1 MPTPTL
7 RTTLLFA
14 LLVLPLAALPGRSGA
29 APPSLVFPN
38 ITGFWSGEFSSVSGL
53 GGLASL
59 EVTEQD
65 RRRFEGTFVFYPPTP
80 IVPPNPCFVRGT
92 VSRSGE
98 ISMVG
103 RNDAVFLRARGSV
116 FRGAMQ
122 LDYSLNLADGSFDA
136 GTVAVSIET
145 GGGT

>member
-1 MPTPTL
+1 LAYFPV
-7 RTTLLFA
+7 LLLLGIGMLCGKSRA
-14 LLVLPLAALPGRSGA
+14 APRNLVLPN
-29 APPSLVFPN
+29 V
-38 ITGFWSGEFSSVSGL
+38 IGFWSGDYVSDIGP
-53 GGLASL
+53 GAVASL
-59 EVTEQD
+59 DITDQD
-65 RRRFEGTFVFYPPTP
+65 RRRFVGTFVFFPPTP

-103 RNDAVFLRARGSV
+103 RNAGVFLRARGNV

-122 LDYSLNLADGSFDA
+122 LDYSLNFADGSFDT

-145 GGGT
+145 GTGT

>member
-1 MPTPTL
+1 MKRTIL
-7 RTTLLFA
+7 RLAFFPVLL
-14 LLVLPLAALPGRSGA
+14 LLCLAVLSTKSPA
-29 APPSLVFPN
+29 APPNPRFPS

-103 RNDAVFLRARGSV
+103 RNAGVFLRARGNV

-122 LDYSLNLADGSFDA
+122 LDYSLNFADGSFDT

-145 GGGT
+145 GTGT